1 MGGGSPGW
9 GLRPPLSTLHQRP
22 ASSPANRHNPTM
34 SDRVLVRTN
43 RTVEVLEMATA
54 TADEPRQ
61 MSAKEVAAAFKIS
74 DLAAASL
81 NSFTFFRVPDAPVWW
96 RHVPYGEC
104 RGSCSGTT

>member
-1 MGGGSPGW
+1 
-9 GLRPPLSTLHQRP
+9 
-22 ASSPANRHNPTM
+22 M
-34 SDRVLVRTN
+34 SEPERVLVRTN

-54 TADEPRQ
+54 PADE

-81 NSFTFFRVPDAPVWW
+81 NSFTFFRVPDAPVVWW